1 MKSSFLLTDH
11 TDNGILISSQRIPS
25 NALQLTC
32 LNHMSDKTSF
42 LSYSV
47 TLTGI

>member
-25 NALQLTC
+25 NALQC
-32 LNHMSDKTSF
+32 LNYMSDKTSF